1 MEINMNAWNFLRNL
15 HSVCHFQSAE
25 GKKVGDASASEL
37 KRFLQ
42 NSAVQINGERVAW
55 DEEIDFPVI
64 SVVMFPKN
72 ENKRCTLF

>member
-1 MEINMNAWNFLRNL
+1 MNAWNFLRSL
-15 HSVCHFQSAE
+15 HSVCHFQSCE

-42 NSAVQINGERVAW
+42 NGAVQINGERITW
-55 DEEIDFPVI
+55 DEEIDFQII

-72 ENKRCTLF
+72 EKKRCTLF